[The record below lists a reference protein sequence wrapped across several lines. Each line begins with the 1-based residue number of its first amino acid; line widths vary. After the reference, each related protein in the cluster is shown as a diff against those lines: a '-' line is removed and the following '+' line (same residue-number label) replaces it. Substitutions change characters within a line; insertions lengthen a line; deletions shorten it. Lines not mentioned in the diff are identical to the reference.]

1 MADVKK
7 ITKVEYFGMIKDLV
21 LQANVY
27 NEDELVEFIDHQVE
41 LIAAKAEKA
50 KERAAKQKSDGD
62 ALREIVQEILTNEF
76 QVIDD
81 IVAQVEGEDVSKA
94 KITARLTQ
102 LVKAGIADKEQI
114 KVDSR
119 KVMAYK
125 LATDVEVN
133 ADTDEAVDAE

>member
-50 KERAAKQKSDGD
+50 KERAAKQKSNGD

>member
-21 LQANVY
+21 LQAKVD

-62 ALREIVQEILTNEF
+62 ALREIVQEILTNEL

-102 LVKAGIADKEQI
+102 LVKAGIADKEQV

>member
-21 LQANVY
+21 LQAKVD

>member
-21 LQANVY
+21 LQAKVD

-50 KERAAKQKSDGD
+50 KERAAKQKSNGD

>member
-7 ITKVEYFGMIKDLV
+7 ITKTEYFEMIKNIV
-21 LQANVY
+21 LQAKVD

-50 KERAAKQKSDGD
+50 KERAAKQKAEGD
-62 ALREIVQEILTNEF
+62 ALREAVQAVLTDEF

-81 IVAQVEGEDVSKA
+81 IAAQIDGEDITKA
-94 KITARLTQ
+94 KVTARLTQ
-102 LVKAGIADKEQI
+102 LVKSGIAVKEQT

-125 LATDVEVN
+125 LAADIEE
-133 ADTDEAVDAE
+133 DTDAE